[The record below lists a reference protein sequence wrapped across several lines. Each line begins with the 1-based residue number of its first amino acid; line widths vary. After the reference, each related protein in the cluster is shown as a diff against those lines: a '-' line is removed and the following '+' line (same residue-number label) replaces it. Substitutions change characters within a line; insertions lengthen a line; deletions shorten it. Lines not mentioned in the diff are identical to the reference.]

1 MTQMTLPI
9 VKDAASEKQVAFIDS
24 LINEREL
31 DAITVSSFRSSLPT
45 LTKKQA
51 SGMIDLLLRLPQRST
66 KVPGAT
72 KSLLQEA
79 LSKAPKS
86 KYAVPVDELDI
97 SLEDTPL
104 TGDLLFLEIREYM
117 GNLYMRRLTGS
128 VGGFTRHK
136 VPSQDSMVIMDI
148 IAKDPYKYAKIFGQH
163 YSCCGSC
170 GAELTDPVSRDLQL
184 GPECRKKFGR

>member
-31 DAITVSSFRSSLPT
+31 DAIQVSSFRSMLPT

-51 SGMIDLLLRLPQRST
+51 SGTIDLLLRLPQRST

-148 IAKDPYKYAKIFGQH
+148 IAQDPYKYAKIFGQH

>member
-1 MTQMTLPI
+1 MTQMTLPM

-24 LINEREL
+24 LLNEREL
-31 DAITVSSFRSSLPT
+31 DAVQVTSFRSMLPT
-45 LTKKQA
+45 MTKKQA
-51 SGMIDLLLRLPQRST
+51 SGMIDILLRQPKRVE

-86 KYAVPVDELDI
+86 KYAVPVSELDI

-104 TGDLLFLEIREYM
+104 TGDLLFIEVKEYM
-117 GNLYMRRLTGS
+117 NNLYMRRLTGS

-136 VPSQDSMVIMDI
+136 VPSQDSIVIMNI

>member
-31 DAITVSSFRSSLPT
+31 DAIQVSSFRSMLPT

-51 SGMIDLLLRLPQRST
+51 SGTIDLLLRLPQRST

-136 VPSQDSMVIMDI
+136 VPSQDSIVIMDI

>member
-1 MTQMTLPI
+1 MTQMTLPM

-24 LINEREL
+24 LLNEREL
-31 DAITVSSFRSSLPT
+31 DAIQVTSFRSMLPT
-45 LTKKQA
+45 MTKKQA

-86 KYAVPVDELDI
+86 KYAVPVSELDI

-104 TGDLLFLEIREYM
+104 TGDLLFIEVKEYM
-117 GNLYMRRLTGS
+117 NNLYMRRLTGA

-136 VPSQDSMVIMDI
+136 VPSQDSIVIMNI

>member
-1 MTQMTLPI
+1 MTLPI

-31 DAITVSSFRSSLPT
+31 DAIQVSSFRSMLPT

-51 SGMIDLLLRLPQRST
+51 SSTIELLLRLPQRST

-104 TGDLLFLEIREYM
+104 NGDLLFLEIREYM

-136 VPSQDSMVIMDI
+136 VPSQDSIVIMDI

>member
-136 VPSQDSMVIMDI
+136 VPSQDSIVIMDI

>member
-86 KYAVPVDELDI
+86 KYAVPVSELDI

-104 TGDLLFLEIREYM
+104 TGDLLFIEVKEYM
-117 GNLYMRRLTGS
+117 NNLYMRRLTGS

-136 VPSQDSMVIMDI
+136 VPSQDSIVIMNI

>member
-31 DAITVSSFRSSLPT
+31 DAIQVSSFRSMLPT

-51 SGMIDLLLRLPQRST
+51 SGTIDLLLRLPQRST